1 MLWQGAERPSFVPS
15 EEQFVR
21 TMTVIIRTVCAL
33 HCLLHAL
40 LFACT
45 GSGSRNESGRVSAEG
60 GLVVFQGGETPKGIR
75 VACLVVLLVCAR
87 GGGGVGQIGM
97 VDRQNVLPVLWCAWL
112 MLPLQQV
119 CRSLQ
124 KQCTTARSH
133 TF

>member
-1 MLWQGAERPSFVPS
+1 MLKVDLWYFRAERHRKVYVLPVLWCYL
-15 EEQFVR
+15 
-21 TMTVIIRTVCAL
+21 CAL
-33 HCLLHAL
+33 
-40 LFACT
+40 
-45 GSGSRNESGRVSAEG
+45 
-60 GLVVFQGGETPKGIR
+60 
-75 VACLVVLLVCAR
+75 